1 MRHRRGFTLVELLVV
16 IAIIAVLVA
25 LLIPAVQAARET
37 ARRTQ
42 CSNNMRQLGVAIQS
56 YESSNSKLPPAG
68 FYDPPTP
75 EPPTPEPPTSFLLS
89 MSWNAAIL
97 PQIEEGSLY
106 QQLERNYEADSAGIF
121 SSDANKRVA
130 IQQVATF
137 LCPSQATQRSVLSSL
152 PSGSSL
158 QDVVDGQD
166 TYTSHYQCNP
176 GPLGTNAETGLAY
189 PQLAVGTAGGYATG
203 GVMLHNRGVAM
214 AEIRDGTSKTILL
227 GELSWQGAPSY
238 RSWLQGTWVN
248 DPIQAMRSGKNIQNG
263 INTPATGSAN
273 DNNQPLGSMHP
284 GGAVFVFADGSV
296 TFVDALIDI
305 GVYKAV
311 ASRAGGELSTAL
323 P

>member
-25 LLIPAVQAARET
+25 LLVPAVQAARET

-56 YESSNSKLPPAG
+56 YETSNSKLPPAG
-68 FYDPPTP
+68 FY
-75 EPPTPEPPTSFLLS
+75 EPPESFLAS

-106 QQLERNYEADSAGIF
+106 QQLERNYQTNPAWIF

-130 IQQVATF
+130 LQPVATF

-176 GPLGTNAETGLAY
+176 GPLGNNPGPPIVPYLS
-189 PQLAVGTAGGYATG
+189 AVGGNYAIG
-203 GVMLHNRGVAM
+203 GVMLHNRGVAV
-214 AEIRDGTSKTILL
+214 AEIRDGTSNTILL

-273 DNNQPLGSMHP
+273 DNDQPLGSMHP
-284 GGAVFVFADGSV
+284 GGAVFGFADGSV

>member
-25 LLIPAVQAARET
+25 LLVPAVQAARET

-42 CSNNMRQLGVAIQS
+42 CSNNMRQLGVAILS

-68 FYDPPTP
+68 FYDPPT
-75 EPPTPEPPTSFLLS
+75 SFLAS

-106 QQLERNYEADSAGIF
+106 QQLEGNYQTNPAWIF

-130 IQQVATF
+130 LQQVATF

-189 PQLAVGTAGGYATG
+189 PQLAVGTAGGYAIG

-214 AEIRDGTSKTILL
+214 AEIRDGTSNTILL

-296 TFVDALIDI
+296 TFVDASIDI

>member
-25 LLIPAVQAARET
+25 LLVPAVQAARET

-56 YESSNSKLPPAG
+56 YETSNSKLPPAG
-68 FYDPPTP
+68 FY
-75 EPPTPEPPTSFLLS
+75 EPPTPEPPTSFLFLLS

-106 QQLERNYEADSAGIF
+106 QQLERNYQTNPAWIF

-130 IQQVATF
+130 LQPVATF

-176 GPLGTNAETGLAY
+176 GPLGNNPGPPIVPYLS
-189 PQLAVGTAGGYATG
+189 AVGGNYAIG
-203 GVMLHNRGVAM
+203 GVMLHNRGVAV
-214 AEIRDGTSKTILL
+214 AEIRDGTSNTILL

-248 DPIQAMRSGKNIQNG
+248 DPIQAMGSGKNIQNG
-263 INTPATGSAN
+263 INTPATGSTPN

-284 GGAVFVFADGSV
+284 GGAVFGFADGSV